1 MTFLRVMTLNNF
13 NSVPDDEVEC
23 FSDVWANRAAFNVKT
38 LKRYDPDILGLQE
51 FEPVHWATY
60 QQELSGYAHAIANEH
75 GPGTAILWKEQRFEL
90 LGHGFLTLPRS
101 DFPHL
106 ADLEDDILMETTW
119 VKLRCRQSAVEFLYL
134 NTHLN
139 DVSEEARRLG
149 TQRNLLQLTKLD
161 PAGEL
166 PVIVAGDFNCN
177 PWSPV
182 YRTLLTEGF
191 VDSYRAAGHG
201 DSAESSTFHGFQGRS
216 YFGLEWGGAVFW
228 RVDWIML
235 RPGSPSGKQPAGQPV
250 QTLSC
255 TIVRD
260 AEPPVYVS
268 DHYPVVTELLIGE

>member
-13 NSVPDDEVEC
+13 NSVPEDEIEC

-51 FEPVHWATY
+51 FEPVHGATY
-60 QQELSGYAHAIANEH
+60 QQEMEGYGHAIANH
-75 GPGTAILWKEQRFEL
+75 QGPGTAILWKEQRFEL
-90 LGHGFLTLPRS
+90 LHHGFLTLPRG
-101 DFPHL
+101 DVPHL
-106 ADLEDDILMETTW
+106 ADLEDEILLETTW
-119 VKLRCRQSAVEFLYL
+119 VKLRCRQSGVELIYL

-139 DVSEEARRLG
+139 DASEEARRLG
-149 TQRNLLQLTKLD
+149 MARNLQQLAELD
-161 PAGEL
+161 PAGGL
-166 PVIVAGDFNCN
+166 PVIMAGDFNCN

-182 YRTLLTEGF
+182 YRTLLAEGF

-228 RVDWIML
+228 RVDGI
-235 RPGSPSGKQPAGQPV
+235 RPRPGKQPTTQPV
-250 QTLSC
+250 QTLSS